1 MDRNRKAAY
10 DVLFAVETEGAYS
23 NIALN
28 DTVRREKPPEEAFVR
43 ALVYGVLE
51 NQIYLDYKLA
61 SFVRSGLRKVSP
73 QALILLRMGAYQIEF
88 MDGVPDYAAVGESVR
103 LAKKVCRG
111 RDGFVNGVL
120 RSYQRSAA
128 SVRLPEEEKD
138 PVKYLSVRYSC
149 TEDIAALWMKMFGRE
164 GAENLLKAAAGAPPL
179 TVRVNSLRTDAGQL
193 AERLRE
199 EGFSAVPRL
208 DGTALE
214 VEGTGILSCRAA
226 EEGLFSVQDISSM
239 IMIRALDPKPGETVL
254 DVCAAPGGKSL
265 AAAER
270 MENRGRVISCDIY
283 DHKLA
288 LIRKTAERLGISII
302 ETHRNDA
309 TKLREEYVG
318 IADRVIADVPCSGL
332 GVIRRKP
339 ELKLRITQKE
349 IDNLSEIQYRILE
362 NASLCLKK
370 DGTLVY
376 STCTVSEAEN
386 GGVIRRFLEKNRNF
400 FLKEEKQ
407 LLPYIDNSDGFYF
420 CTMQRI

>member
-1 MDRNRKAAY
+1 MDRNRKTAY

-28 DTVRREKPPEEAFVR
+28 DAVRREKPPEEAFVR

-61 SFVRSGLRKVSP
+61 FFVRSGLRKVSP

-88 MDGVPDYAAVGESVR
+88 MAGVPDYAAVGESVR
-103 LAKKVCRG
+103 MAKKVCRG

-128 SVRLPEEEKD
+128 SVRLPDGEKD

-149 TEDIAALWMKMFGRE
+149 TEDIAALWMEMFGRE
-164 GAENLLKAAAGAPPL
+164 GAERLLKAADGAPPL
-179 TVRVNSLRTDAGQL
+179 TVRVNRLKTDA
-193 AERLRE
+193 ARLTEELKR

-208 DGTALE
+208 DGQALE
-214 VEGTGILSCRAA
+214 IEGTGVLSCRAA
-226 EEGLFSVQDISSM
+226 KEGLFSVQDISSM
-239 IMIRALDPKPGETVL
+239 LMIDALDPKPQETVL

-288 LIRKTAERLGISII
+288 LIQKTAARLGISII

-309 TKLREEYVG
+309 TAFKEEYEG

-339 ELKLRITQKE
+339 ELKLRVTRKDIE
-349 IDNLSEIQYRILE
+349 NLSEIQYRILE
-362 NASLCLKK
+362 NSARYLKTN
-370 DGTLVY
+370 GTLVY
-376 STCTVSEAEN
+376 STCTVSELEN
-386 GGVIRRFLEKNRNF
+386 RGVIRRFLEKNKNF
-400 FLKEEKQ
+400 FIRQEKQ
-407 LLPYIDNSDGFYF
+407 LLPYIDSSDGFYF
-420 CTMQRI
+420 CTLQRI

>member
-1 MDRNRKAAY
+1 MDEN
-10 DVLFAVETEGAYS
+10 
-23 NIALN
+23 
-28 DTVRREKPPEEAFVR
+28 VRT
-43 ALVYGVLE
+43 G
-51 NQIYLDYKLA
+51 
-61 SFVRSGLRKVSP
+61 
-73 QALILLRMGAYQIEF
+73 
-88 MDGVPDYAAVGESVR
+88 
-103 LAKKVCRG
+103 
-111 RDGFVNGVL
+111 
-120 RSYQRSAA
+120 
-128 SVRLPEEEKD
+128 
-138 PVKYLSVRYSC
+138 
-149 TEDIAALWMKMFGRE
+149 

-362 NASLCLKK
+362 NASHCLKK

-386 GGVIRRFLEKNRNF
+386 GVSFAVFSKKTEIF
-400 FLKEEKQ
+400 F
-407 LLPYIDNSDGFYF
+407 
-420 CTMQRI
+420 